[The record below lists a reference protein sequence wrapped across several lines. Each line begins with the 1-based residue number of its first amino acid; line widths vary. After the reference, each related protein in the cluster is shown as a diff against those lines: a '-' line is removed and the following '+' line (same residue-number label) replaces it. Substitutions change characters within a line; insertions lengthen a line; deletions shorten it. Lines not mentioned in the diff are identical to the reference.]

1 MEKVRIIKDFYETSR
16 VIKDMFGD
24 SLADALLLSDWSPQ
38 KQDGGV
44 VSIVRKSLFW
54 GIATDDVVNRI
65 SFTYDVPYGIT
76 IMGEFLYRTSRHGI
90 EFLSG
95 VTIFMEEDK

>member
-1 MEKVRIIKDFYETSR
+1 MEKIRIIKDFYETSR

-44 VSIVRKSLFW
+44 VSVIRKSPFW
-54 GIATDDVVNRI
+54 GIATNDSINKI
-65 SFTYDVPYGIT
+65 SFSYDVPYGIT
-76 IMGEFLYRTSRHGI
+76 IIGEFLYRTSRHGI
-90 EFLSG
+90 ELLSG
-95 VTIFMEEDK
+95 IAIFAEEDK